1 MTNEHGY
8 RLNQLRRAIVLIF
21 VAALLSVTSAAHQN
35 ATQKSHR
42 SRPTSRISRVHELVD
57 VDQLKKR
64 FQDDAGQVRLV
75 ALVSPT

>member
-1 MTNEHGY
+1 MRNEHGY

-21 VAALLSVTSAAHQN
+21 VAALLSVTATAHQN
-35 ATQKSHR
+35 GAQNSRR
-42 SRPTSRISRVHELVD
+42 SRPPSRASRVHELLD

-64 FQDDAGQVRLV
+64 FQNDTGQVRLV